1 MGEPGFEALLAL
13 FPGFERARAIIRVRL
28 DRIADSC
35 GWGVP
40 FYAFQGERDQLR
52 RWVDAKPYDEW
63 AERRY
68 ATNAASIDGLP
79 GLVRPASQEERG

>member
-1 MGEPGFEALLAL
+1 
-13 FPGFERARAIIRVRL
+13 
-28 DRIADSC
+28 
-35 GWGVP
+35 VP